1 MEKENSYL
9 KETVNPVIEP
19 LIVDLLKEQP
29 GDVLEYMRSWI
40 ENKIAARTKQDDDDY
55 AIESEEDEDEVVD
68 ELPPALQKAKQ
79 RGTKIYRVSVSAEAF
94 GKYNPVKEF
103 VPTIIEK
110 SDEQKLKIKKRLA
123 EIFMFQSLDEK
134 SFQVIV
140 DSMAIVTYKKGDYV
154 IKQGDRGDHLYVVD
168 SGAMDCYK
176 LFPEEK
182 EPKLVRNYVPG
193 EVFGELALLYNAPRA
208 ASVQAADDCTLLSL
222 DRETFNA
229 IVKDNAI
236 KRRERYDNF
245 LQNVEVLSTIDSYER
260 SQLAD
265 SIKPVTVKAGEVIIK
280 EGTRGDM
287 MYFIEE
293 GEAEATKTIRA
304 DEEPKKVFHYKA
316 GDYFGELALLKDIN
330 RQANVI
336 ALTDMSLAA
345 LDRSTFKRLL
355 GPLSTLLK
363 RDYPKFERYSV
374 HLDKT
379 K

>member
-1 MEKENSYL
+1 MEDNKYL
-9 KETVNPVIEP
+9 KESVNPIIEP
-19 LIVDLLKEQP
+19 LIVDLLRDRP
-29 GDVLEYMRSWI
+29 SDILEYTRSWVD
-40 ENKIAARTKQDDDDY
+40 NKIASRSKPEEEDY
-55 AIESEEDEDEVVD
+55 EVESEEDEEDVVD
-68 ELPPALQKAKQ
+68 ELPANLLKAKQ

-103 VPTIIEK
+103 VPNVVDKT
-110 SDEQKLKIKKRLA
+110 DEQKLKIKNRLSA
-123 EIFMFQSLDEK
+123 IFMFQSLDEK
-134 SFQVIV
+134 SFQVV
-140 DSMAIVTYKKGDYV
+140 VNTMAIVNVKKGDFV
-154 IKQGDRGDHLYVVD
+154 IKQGDTGDHLYVVD
-168 SGAMDCYK
+168 SGALDCYK

-182 EPKLVRNYVPG
+182 EPKLVKNYGPG

-208 ASVQAADDCTLLSL
+208 ASVQAAEDCSLFSL

-229 IVKDNAI
+229 IVKESAV
-236 KRRERYDNF
+236 KRRERYDKF
-245 LQNVEVLSTIDSYER
+245 LTNVEVLSTIDSYER

-265 SIKPVTVKAGEVIIK
+265 LIKPVTVKAGEVIIK

-293 GEAEATKTIRA
+293 GEAEATKIIRA
-304 DEEPKKVFHYKA
+304 EDGPQKVFHYKA
-316 GDYFGELALLKDIN
+316 GDYFGELALLKDVA

-345 LDRSTFKRLL
+345 LDRATFKRLL